1 MRRFAFVLILCLATP
16 AQAADRAGASAAM
29 RAGLTQFYAGN
40 PRAARVQLLN
50 AIKADPSWALPHAV
64 EGRINLALGDGIAA
78 QSELERAMAA
88 GMKEAEISHLLAEA
102 FLLQGDTNRAMA
114 EAQIMPSSK
123 TAKAYASRIRA
134 RAALAMGNYGRTAQE
149 IDAAMALAPKSSLLW
164 SDIARFRMM
173 GGNIAGAVA
182 AAQISTTNNPNNS
195 DALML
200 MGQLVRGQYGLMAA
214 IPWFQRVLD
223 LDANNLPAMI
233 EMAATL
239 GDAGRNREMLEM
251 TRRVLSVDPGN
262 ARAYFLQAVMAAR
275 ADKVDLARSLIYR
288 INGRMDDVPAMML
301 LGAVLDLKEGNSESA
316 IATLQGL
323 VKEQPTNLKA
333 RRLLGTAMWR
343 AGDAKSAI
351 SVLQPLA
358 KRADAD
364 SYTLSVIGRAYED
377 DGNRGAAA
385 TFLDR
390 AAMPVRGAAVPFE
403 MQGNLAALA
412 SQNMGDADNADVAIP
427 RISAMIAGGQSASA
441 LVDAQRIL
449 SKNPGVPAAHVLVGD
464 TLMSLNRPAD
474 AAKAYSDAANI
485 QFSEPNAMRFL
496 AALQKSGQDAAAL
509 RVLDLFLSQN
519 PRSVPGLLLASD
531 HFMET
536 GQWDRAIDLLEGLR
550 ARLGDRDATLLSNL
564 GWAWFSKGDA
574 RKAVTFARAAYSI
587 APGNPAVAN
596 SSGWILY
603 KTGSDKA
610 EGVALLQKAVSIAP
624 DHPGLRFQLAQA
636 LIGTGHNEAARV
648 HLEKA
653 IGTPGFVDRQ
663 KAAALLAGL

>member
-1 MRRFAFVLILCLATP
+1 MRRFVIVLFLCLATP
-16 AQAADRAGASAAM
+16 AQAADRASASSAM

-64 EGRINLALGDGIAA
+64 AGRINLALGDGIAA
-78 QSELERAMAA
+78 QSELERALAA

-102 FLLQGDTNRAMA
+102 FLLQGDPNRAMA
-114 EAQIMPSSK
+114 EAQIVPPTK
-123 TAKAYASRIRA
+123 TARAYASRIRA
-134 RAALAMGNYGRTAQE
+134 RAALAMGDYKRASTE
-149 IDAAMALAPKSSLLW
+149 MDAAIALAPKSSLLW
-164 SDIARFRMM
+164 SDIARSRLT

-214 IPWFQRVLD
+214 IPWFQRVLE
-223 LDANNLPAMI
+223 LDPNNLPAMS
-233 EMAATL
+233 EMAATF

-251 TRRVLSVDPGN
+251 TRRMLSIDPGN
-262 ARAYFLQAVMAAR
+262 ARAYFLQAVLAAR
-275 ADKVDLARSLIYR
+275 ADKVPLARSLIYR
-288 INGRMDDVPAMML
+288 INGRMDAVPAMML

-316 IATLQGL
+316 IDTLQDL
-323 VKEQPTNLKA
+323 VKAQPTNLKA

-351 SVLQPLA
+351 AVLQPLA
-358 KRADAD
+358 RRADAD
-364 SYTLSVIGRAYED
+364 SYTLSVIGRAYEE

-385 TFLDR
+385 TYLDR
-390 AAMPVRGAAVPFE
+390 AAMPVRGEPVPFE

-412 SQNMGDADNADVAIP
+412 SQNIVDSDNADVAIP
-427 RISAMIAGGQSASA
+427 RISAMIAGGRNASA

-464 TLMSLNRPAD
+464 ALMALNRPAD
-474 AAKAYSDAANI
+474 AATAYRDATNI
-485 QFSEPNAMRFL
+485 QFSEPNALRFL

-536 GQWDRAIDLLEGLR
+536 GQWDRAIELLEGLR
-550 ARLGDRDATLLSNL
+550 TRLGDRDATLLSNL
-564 GWAWFSKGDA
+564 GWAWFSKGDVN
-574 RKAVTFARAAYSI
+574 RAVTFARDAYAI

-603 KTGSDKA
+603 KTGKDKA
-610 EGVALLQKAVSIAP
+610 TGVALLQKAVSIAP
-624 DHPGLRFQLAQA
+624 NHPGLHFQLAQA
-636 LIGTGHNEAARV
+636 LIGTGQKEAARV

-653 IGTPGFVDRQ
+653 IGTPGFADRQ